1 MRLTEL
7 SLKNPAAIT
16 SAALVISL
24 FGTLALLRLPIQLL
38 PDTRQPQLW
47 INAQWREAAP
57 NEVEERPGREHR
69 GAHGDR
75 LPRQGEREHEAAG
88 DPEYRDGDAAPSTL
102 LAGSSAQLTATMSVA
117 SAAT

>member
-7 SLKNPAAIT
+7 SLKNSAAVT

-24 FGTLALLRLPIQLL
+24 FGSLALLRLPIQLL

-57 NEVEERPGREHR
+57 NEVEERSSS
-69 GAHGDR
+69 
-75 LPRQGEREHEAAG
+75 
-88 DPEYRDGDAAPSTL
+88 PSR
-102 LAGSSAQLTATMSVA
+102 SP
-117 SAAT
+117 